1 MRSCVRA
8 EDLHAKQF
16 ADRNQALLCC
26 DLRRSGK
33 ECYCMVLREL
43 EKVGVRIMLL
53 THAYKAVSVQLAMK
67 ANLLPLLSLLLL
79 LLSMRERFNALQQKG
94 SGLLLQHSCSGL
106 GLLS

>member
-1 MRSCVRA
+1 M
-8 EDLHAKQF
+8 
-16 ADRNQALLCC
+16 LLYGSQ
-26 DLRRSGK
+26 RT
-33 ECYCMVLREL
+33 

-53 THAYKAVSVQLAMK
+53 THAYKVVSVQLAMK
-67 ANLLPLLSLLLL
+67 ANLLPLLSLLLLL

>member
-1 MRSCVRA
+1 M
-8 EDLHAKQF
+8 
-16 ADRNQALLCC
+16 LLYGSQ
-26 DLRRSGK
+26 RT
-33 ECYCMVLREL
+33 

>member
-33 ECYCMVLREL
+33 ECYCMVLTEL
-43 EKVGVRIMLL
+43 KKWVCEIMLL
-53 THAYKAVSVQLAMK
+53 THACKFVSVPLAMK
-67 ANLLPLLSLLLL
+67 ANMLPLLSLLL

>member
-1 MRSCVRA
+1 M
-8 EDLHAKQF
+8 
-16 ADRNQALLCC
+16 LLYGSH
-26 DLRRSGK
+26 RT
-33 ECYCMVLREL
+33 

-53 THAYKAVSVQLAMK
+53 THAYKVVSVQLAMK
-67 ANLLPLLSLLLL
+67 ANLLPLSSLL